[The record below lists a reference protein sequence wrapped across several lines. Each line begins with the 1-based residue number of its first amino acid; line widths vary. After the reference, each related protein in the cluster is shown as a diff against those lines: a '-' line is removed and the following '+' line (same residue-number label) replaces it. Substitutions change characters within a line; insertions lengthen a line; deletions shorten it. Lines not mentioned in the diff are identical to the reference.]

1 MCMAHA
7 KAVNI
12 DSSGNYTPSE
22 DLDNIMH
29 IMHVYTHL
37 QQYQLTTISKLRV
50 YML

>member
-12 DSSGNYTPSE
+12 DSSGNYTSSE
-22 DLDNIMH
+22 DLDMH